1 MPRIRSLKPEFF
13 KDEDL
18 ATLPIA
24 TRYFFE
30 GLWCCADKAGRLED
44 RPKYLKVEIFPYDD
58 EQDVES
64 MIQQLEHPNI
74 PERPNKQFIQRY
86 EVDGRKYI
94 QILEFS
100 KHQSPHHTEKE
111 STIPVAHGEQ
121 TVTLSCANS
130 NSRDC
135 AESLYESLYNKHTAQ
150 AEHSNGELTVNH
162 SKRFDEFWAA
172 YPKRKNRGRAEKAFN
187 KLRPDD
193 VLMAEIIQAISL
205 AKKTPQWTK
214 ENGQFIPYPEKWL
227 NAKGWLDEYEATKE
241 TW

>member
-1 MPRIRSLKPEFF
+1 
-13 KDEDL
+13 
-18 ATLPIA
+18 
-24 TRYFFE
+24 
-30 GLWCCADKAGRLED
+30 
-44 RPKYLKVEIFPYDD
+44 
-58 EQDVES
+58 